1 MTSIALEEGI
11 KCGMKAILRVI
22 LLLLA
27 SLEDIRQFSLWKLGT
42 PTVASSVLLNAPTPE
57 VEVKGH
63 AFAQKGI
70 CYNGGTLVQNSFHSI
85 AMAYTLYTWGGLGT
99 SLIWI

>member
-1 MTSIALEEGI
+1 
-11 KCGMKAILRVI
+11 MKAILRVI

-27 SLEDIRQFSLWKLGT
+27 SLEDIRQFSFSQLGT
-42 PTVASSVLLNAPTPE
+42 STVAFSVLLNAPTPE
-57 VEVKGH
+57 IEAKGH
-63 AFAQKGI
+63 PSAQKGI
-70 CYNGGTLVQNSFHSI
+70 CYNGGTLVQNSFYRI